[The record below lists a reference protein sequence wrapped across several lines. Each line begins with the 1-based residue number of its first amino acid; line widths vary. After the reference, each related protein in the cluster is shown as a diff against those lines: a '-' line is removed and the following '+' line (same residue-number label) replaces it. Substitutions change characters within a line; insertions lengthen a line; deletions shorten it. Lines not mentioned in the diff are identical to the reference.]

1 VSRWFA
7 SLAALAPAVLGACRA
22 QALPDAA
29 TTPWTAG
36 QALPRA
42 AQQPG
47 VTARGLDLIVAGGY
61 DLTPAGALE
70 ITARVDAYDTT
81 SDHWLPAGTIPDA
94 PVHWTDIN
102 LAVVG
107 STIYL
112 AGGLAGALHTANGA
126 TYGFDPVH
134 QTWEPLDEMPA
145 GMERG
150 AAGVVAAPGRIYLLG
165 GESST
170 GPVASCLAYDVA
182 SGAWIAEPDLPSP
195 RAHPAA
201 MRRSDG
207 SLIVAG
213 GFAGPDATLPQVDVW
228 RLPPEGAVPRAWIHL
243 VVTMPEPRG
252 GCAYGVVLGHLVCAG
267 GTGPAGPA
275 QTTLVYDP
283 FETAVPAWTID
294 AAMPEPRAVVPGAA
308 TAGRLYVPGGSPTPA
323 IAPTQTLF
331 IYAPLTTSPP

>member
-1 VSRWFA
+1 VSPWFA

-22 QALPDAA
+22 PALPDAA
-29 TTPWTAG
+29 TTPWTTRAP
-36 QALPRA
+36 LPRA

-70 ITARVDAYDTT
+70 ITARVDVYDTT
-81 SDHWLPAGTIPDA
+81 SDRWLPAGTIPDA

-102 LAVVG
+102 LAALG
-107 STIYL
+107 ATIYL
-112 AGGLAGALHTANGA
+112 AGGLEGALHTANGA
-126 TYGFDPVH
+126 TYGFDPVREAW
-134 QTWEPLDEMPA
+134 QALDAMPP
-145 GMERG
+145 GLERG
-150 AAGVVAAPGRIYLLG
+150 AAGVVATPGRIYLLG

-170 GPVASCLAYDVA
+170 GPVGTCLAYDVA
-182 SGAWIAEPDLPSP
+182 TGTWIVEPNLPSP

-213 GFAGPDATLPQVDVW
+213 GFAGPDHTTPIDEVW
-228 RLPPEGAVPRAWIHL
+228 RLPPEGAVPRAWIP
-243 VVTMPEPRG
+243 VAAMPEPRG

-267 GTGPAGPA
+267 GVGPAGPS

-283 FETAVPAWTID
+283 FESAEPPWTVD
-294 AAMPEPRAVVPGAA
+294 AAMPEPRGLVPGAA
-308 TAGRLYVPGGSPTPA
+308 TGGRLYVPGGSPTLA
-323 IAPTQTLF
+323 VAPTRTLF
-331 IYAPLTTSPP
+331 VYAPLTTSPP